1 MSAKFFDDE
10 ANGSQAHR
18 REHAEAAIIEASQT
32 LDKLG
37 LQYVIYVRTSP
48 TTFARKIRFGTGKAM
63 VHGLWFVVT
72 DLVDMMREI
81 AYFTGDAVD
90 QNGGLED

>member
-1 MSAKFFDDE
+1 MSARYFDDSE
-10 ANGSQAHR
+10 NGSQAHR
-18 REHAEAAIIEASQT
+18 REQAEAAIVEAAET

-37 LQYVIYVRTSP
+37 LQYVVYVRTGP
-48 TTFARKIRFGTGKAM
+48 TTYARKLTFGTGKAM

-72 DLVDMMREI
+72 DLADMLREI

-90 QNGGLED
+90 KEGGLGD

>member
-1 MSAKFFDDE
+1 MSGKYFDDSE
-10 ANGSQAHR
+10 NGSQAHR
-18 REHAEAAIIEASQT
+18 REQAEAAIVEAAET

-37 LQYVIYVRTSP
+37 LQYVVYVRTGP
-48 TTFARKIRFGTGKAM
+48 TTYARKLTFGTGKAM

-72 DLVDMMREI
+72 DLADMLREI

-90 QNGGLED
+90 KEGGLGD